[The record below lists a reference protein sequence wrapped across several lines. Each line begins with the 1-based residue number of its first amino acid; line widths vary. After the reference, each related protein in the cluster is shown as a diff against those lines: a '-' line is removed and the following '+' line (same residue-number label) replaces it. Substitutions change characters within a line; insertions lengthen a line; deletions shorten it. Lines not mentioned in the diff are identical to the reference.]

1 MKYLKVLF
9 WPIMFMVGQIFI
21 QYVFTFIFNNK
32 YYPNVDLEIINTQ
45 EYQVKLNDFI
55 YNHTLIILLITS
67 LIFIPLFYVIYRNYK
82 VKSNKFNILKYL
94 LIAVIFAFIYNLY
107 LSIITDYNVSTL
119 PIYIQIL
126 ASGII
131 GPILEELLYRG
142 IIYNK
147 LKEFKS
153 IKTSMIIS
161 TLIFSSMHFSI
172 IDSIYT
178 LFIGYLLVYVYEK
191 SKNLKYSMIIHICIN
206 TSVIVLGLFINLN
219 IIFNIIL
226 LFVALIL
233 EIILFK
239 GELYE

>member
-1 MKYLKVLF
+1 
-9 WPIMFMVGQIFI
+9 MFMVGQIFI

-142 IIYNK
+142 IVYNK

-153 IKTSMIIS
+153 IKISMIIS
-161 TLIFSSMHFSI
+161 TIIFSLMHFSI

-226 LFVALIL
+226 LFITLII
-233 EIILFK
+233 EFILVK